1 MRPRLALGV
10 SLLLGFA
17 PLGAAQETEAFQV
30 RRDGLKL
37 YFAGEV
43 DLQLLLF
50 AAADSVSTSVEF
62 DPAKVT
68 GTVYMQTHVGLRPEE
83 VWDLANRELQARGLA
98 TIQPP
103 DSTALRVVPADQA
116 ASLARLEG
124 GDLASAKAGYVRVLR
139 PLVHIT
145 SDDVLETV
153 RLLLSKPAGTI
164 AATQDKHALLI
175 ADYRPQVAQ
184 ALRALEVLDASLIEP
199 TVVEIPLAHTTP
211 VALGALVD
219 RLVQG
224 RKAVTGLDLGG
235 RALPLAESKSVLVIA
250 PEAELPWW
258 RETIAR
264 FDRPEP
270 VSTIHYT
277 PRRFGLADTAKLVEE
292 VVREGAPTES
302 WRLVVDNLTGSL
314 VISTTPRQHERI
326 NDLLNRVEAT
336 DQAPR
341 NPMRA
346 YAIQHRRVAEVL
358 DLLQGLLDAGVL
370 ERGAPPAAPT
380 STEPADE
387 PVQGATGQLVDQRP
401 VAVGASPDGSE
412 AEVTLVADEATN
424 RIVAFGEGRLLDQLG
439 LLIES
444 LDVRP
449 PQVLVEALVVT
460 LTEDQ
465 SRQLGVELA
474 KIGEE
479 DGVLYS
485 AASLFG
491 LGVPDPALG
500 VIPEVAGAGF
510 SGVVLDPGDF
520 SALLRALETVN
531 RGRTLTIPKVLVTN
545 NQQAVLDSTV
555 QTPYASVNATTTV
568 ATTSF
573 GGTFDAGTSITVK
586 PQVADADQI
595 LLEYTIS
602 LSSYSGAS
610 TDPNLPPP
618 RQENK
623 LQAVAT
629 VPDGST
635 VVVGGL
641 EIDRET
647 ERETRVPWLGSIPLL
662 GNLFKDRTA
671 GTNKARFYV
680 FLRCNVMK
688 GENFE
693 GLRWASQPVMAA
705 AGIHD
710 DWPRLEPRVI
720 R

>member
-1 MRPRLALGV
+1 VRALLTWGLALA
-10 SLLLGFA
+10 LELA
-17 PLGAAQETEAFQV
+17 PLGAAQEQEAFQV
-30 RRDGLKL
+30 RREGLQL
-37 YFAGEV
+37 YFADEV
-43 DLQLLLF
+43 ELGLLLF
-50 AAADSVSTSVEF
+50 AAADSVSTSIEF
-62 DPAKVT
+62 DPEKLT
-68 GTVYMQTHVGLRPEE
+68 GTVRMQPRVGYSPEE
-83 VWDLANRELQARGLA
+83 AWELANRELQARGLA
-98 TIQPP
+98 SIQPP
-103 DSTALRVVPADQA
+103 DSSALRVVPAEQA
-116 ASLARLEG
+116 ASMARLEE
-124 GDLASAKAGYVRVLR
+124 GDLGAARAGFVRVLR
-139 PLVHIT
+139 PLEHI
-145 SDDVLETV
+145 SADDVVETV
-153 RLLLSKPAGTI
+153 RLLLSKPAGTV
-164 AATQDKHALLI
+164 AATQSKKALLI

-184 ALRALEVLDASLIEP
+184 ALRALEVLDAALVEP
-199 TVVEIPLAHTTP
+199 TVVEIPIAHTTP
-211 VALGALVD
+211 VALGALVE
-219 RLVQG
+219 RLVQS
-224 RKAVTGLDLGG
+224 RKAVTGKDLGG
-235 RALPLAESKSVLVIA
+235 KVLTLAESKSVLLVA
-250 PEAELPWW
+250 PETELPWW

-292 VVREGAPTES
+292 VVRQGAPTEP

-341 NPMRA
+341 HPMRA

-370 ERGAPPAAPT
+370 E
-380 STEPADE
+380 
-387 PVQGATGQLVDQRP
+387 QGATPVAPASSEGAPQGATAPIPSQRP
-401 VAVGASPDGSE
+401 VAVGASPDGSGS
-412 AEVTLVADEATN
+412 EVTLVADEATN

-465 SRQLGVELA
+465 SRQVGVELA
-474 KIGEE
+474 KIGES
-479 DGVLYS
+479 DGVFYS
-485 AASLFG
+485 ASSLFG
-491 LGVPDPALG
+491 LGAPDPALG
-500 VIPEVAGAGF
+500 LIEPATGAGF
-510 SGVVLDPGDF
+510 TGVVLDPGDF
-520 SALLRALETVN
+520 SAVLRALETVS
-531 RGRTLTIPKVLVTN
+531 RGRTLTIPKVLVAN
-545 NQQAVLDSTV
+545 NQEAVLDSTV

-595 LLEYTIS
+595 LLEYTVS

-610 TDPNLPPP
+610 SDPNLPPP
-618 RQENK
+618 RQENRLK
-623 LQAVAT
+623 AVAT

-641 EIDRET
+641 EI
-647 ERETRVPWLGSIPLL
+647 ERESDGESRVPWLGSIPLL
-662 GNLFKDRTA
+662 GNLFKDRTTSA
-671 GTNKARFYV
+671 NKARFYV
-680 FLRCNVMK
+680 FLRCNVMQ
-688 GENFE
+688 GEGFE
-693 GLRWASQPVMAA
+693 SLRWASQPVMAA
-705 AGIHD
+705 AGVQE

>member
-1 MRPRLALGV
+1 VRQRLALGV

-17 PLGAAQETEAFQV
+17 SLGEAQETEAFQV
-30 RRDGLKL
+30 RREG
-37 YFAGEV
+37 
-43 DLQLLLF
+43 LQLFFADEIELGLLLY
-50 AAADSVSTSVEF
+50 AAADSVSTSIEF
-62 DPAKVT
+62 DPEKVT
-68 GTVYMQTHVGLRPEE
+68 GQVRMQPRVGYSPEE
-83 VWDLANRELQARGLA
+83 AWELANRELQARGLA
-98 TIQPP
+98 SIQPP

-116 ASLARLEG
+116 ASLARLED
-124 GDLASAKAGYVRVLR
+124 GDLITAKAGYVRVLR
-139 PLVHIT
+139 PLAHIT

-153 RLLLSKPAGTI
+153 KLLLSKPAGS
-164 AATQDKHALLI
+164 ASATQSKQAILI
-175 ADYRPQVAQ
+175 ADYRPQVVQ
-184 ALRALEVLDASLIEP
+184 ALRALEVLDAALVEP

-211 VALGALVD
+211 VTIGALID
-219 RLVQG
+219 RLVQS
-224 RKAVTGLDLGG
+224 RKAVTGLDLAG

-250 PEAELPWW
+250 PEPELPWW

-292 VVREGAPTES
+292 VVRQGSPTDA

-314 VISTTPRQHERI
+314 VISTTPRQHERV
-326 NDLLNRVEAT
+326 NDLLNRVETT
-336 DQAPR
+336 DQALR
-341 NPMRA
+341 HPMRA

-358 DLLQGLLDAGVL
+358 DLMQGLLDAGAL
-370 ERGAPPAAPT
+370 ERSAPPVAP
-380 STEPADE
+380 A
-387 PVQGATGQLVDQRP
+387 PVEVGQPSQGATAPIASQRP
-401 VAVGASPDGSE
+401 VAVGASPDGSGS
-412 AEVTLVADEATN
+412 EVTLVADEATN

-465 SRQLGVELA
+465 SRRVGVELA

-491 LGVPDPALG
+491 LGAPDPALG
-500 VIPEVAGAGF
+500 VIPQAAGAGF

-555 QTPYASVNATTTV
+555 QTPYASTNASNTV

-595 LLEYTIS
+595 LLEYTVS
-602 LSSYSGAS
+602 LSSYSGTS

-618 RQENK
+618 RQENR
-623 LQAVAT
+623 LQSVAM

-647 ERETRVPWLGSIPLL
+647 EGESRVPWLGSIPLL
-662 GNLFKDRTA
+662 GNLFKDRT
-671 GTNKARFYV
+671 TSSNKARFYV

-705 AGIHD
+705 AGIQD